1 MKTIEKIQNFLEEIN
16 YNYFWKEQ
24 MQVLG
29 IVLHHSILYLS

>member
-29 IVLHHSILYLS
+29 IVLHHAILSLS